1 MKKVLILS
9 ILAFFA
15 INASTVQAQ
24 SRMLDRIRE
33 KQAQQQEQAA
43 TSSTTTA
50 PKALPTP
57 IQHLIS
63 GKYYPTYKISK
74 WYYRGSGSDLVYYVD
89 LVYSNNNAR
98 YKTAKFDSQYNEIKD
113 VISVPANSTNSS
125 NNQPITTP
133 KRH

>member
-15 INASTVQAQ
+15 FNASTVQAQ
-24 SRMLDRIRE
+24 SRMLDRLRE
-33 KQAQQQEQAA
+33 KKAQQQEQAA

-50 PKALPTP
+50 PKALPRP
-57 IQHLIS
+57 IQHIIS

-98 YKTAKFDSQYNEIKD
+98 YKTAKFNSQYEEIKD
-113 VISVPANSTNSS
+113 VLTVSGSTTGTE
-125 NNQPITTP
+125 PTKPKTTP
-133 KRH
+133 KGH